1 MPELDIEQL
10 SINTVRTL
18 AMDAVQKAESGHPGM
33 PMGAAPMGYV
43 LFREA
48 MRYDPADPDWA
59 DRDRFVL
66 SAGHGS
72 MLLYSYLHLVG
83 YDVSLED
90 ITTFR
95 QWGSPLAGHPEHDLA
110 PGIETT
116 TGPLGQGF
124 ANGVGMALAER
135 KLAAEFNRPGH
146 EIIDH
151 RTYAIVSDG
160 DLMEGVTNEA
170 ASIAGHL
177 SLGKLVYLYDDNG
190 ITIDGSTDQTF
201 TEDVLGRFEALG
213 WHTARVGDGTDLEA
227 IRAAVKEAE
236 SDPRPSLVA
245 VRTVIGFGSPNLA
258 GSAATHGAAL
268 GVAEVAATKAALGWG
283 YEEDFTVPD
292 EVHEHL
298 DARDRGRRDREEWLN
313 RFEAYRDA
321 YPEEAAELERRLRGD
336 LPEGWR
342 GARPSLEGKMATRK
356 ASGQALDAFA
366 HVIPDLF
373 GGSADLAGS
382 NVAEIDFS
390 GVFSAD
396 DPLGRNLRFGVR
408 EHAMGSICNG
418 IALHGG
424 FVPYGATFLI
434 FTDYARPAVRLSA
447 LMGLRVLWIM
457 THDSVGL
464 GEDGPTHQ
472 PIEHLA
478 SLRAM
483 PNMQLIRPADADETV
498 QAWICALERTEGPTL
513 LSLTR
518 QNLPDL
524 GDKPPDAVDRGAYVI
539 REVDGAPDVILIATG
554 SEVQHAIGA
563 AEILGNEGIG
573 ARVVS
578 MPSWD
583 RFARQSEE
591 YRAAVLPPEVRARV
605 SVEAAAT
612 FGWARWVGA
621 EGIALGI
628 DRFGASAPGDRLM
641 REFGFTADNVA
652 TAAREVIERVGR
664 TDRAGGPV

>member
-1 MPELDIEQL
+1 MAEIDLEQL

-18 AMDAVQKAESGHPGM
+18 AMDAVQQADSGHPGM
-33 PMGAAPMGYV
+33 PMGAAPMAYV
-43 LFREA
+43 LFREV
-48 MRYDPADPDWA
+48 MRFDPGAPDWP

-72 MLLYSYLHLVG
+72 MLLYAYLHLVG
-83 YDVSLED
+83 YDVSLDD
-90 ITTFR
+90 IRRFR
-95 QWGSPLAGHPEHDLA
+95 QWGSPAAGHPEHAEL
-110 PGIETT
+110 PGVETT

-124 ANGVGMALAER
+124 ANGVGMAIAER

-146 EIIDH
+146 EIVDH
-151 RTYAIVSDG
+151 RTFAIVSDG

-170 ASIAGHL
+170 ASLAGHL
-177 SLGKLVYLYDDNG
+177 ELGKLNYLYDDNG

-201 TEDVLGRFEALG
+201 TEDVRGRFAALG
-213 WHTARVGDGTDLEA
+213 WHTAQVEDGNDLSA
-227 IRAAVKEAE
+227 IRAALKEAE
-236 SDPRPSLVA
+236 TDPRPSLIA

-268 GVAEVAATKAALGWG
+268 GEAEVAATKAALGW
-283 YEEDFTVPD
+283 EHDESFHVPD
-292 EVHEHL
+292 EVREHL
-298 DARDRGRRDREEWLN
+298 DATERGRREREAWEDKLV
-313 RFEAYRDA
+313 AYR
-321 YPEEAAELERRLRGD
+321 EAHPDEAGELDRRLAGR
-336 LPEGWR
+336 LPDGWR
-342 GARPSLEGKMATRK
+342 DAQPVVEGPMATRK
-356 ASGQALDAFA
+356 ASGTALDSFA
-366 HVIPDLF
+366 HVIPELI

-382 NVAEIDFS
+382 NVSEIDFS
-390 GVFSAD
+390 GVYSAD

-408 EHAMGSICNG
+408 EHAMAAACNG

-434 FTDYARPAVRLSA
+434 FTDYARPAIRLSA
-447 LMGLRVLWIM
+447 LMGQRAIWIM

-483 PNMQLIRPADADETV
+483 PNLQLIRPADGGEVA
-498 QAWICALERTEGPTL
+498 QAWTCALGRDDGPTL

-518 QNLPDL
+518 QTLPDL
-524 GDKPPDAVDRGAYVI
+524 GPKPPDGVARGAYVL
-539 REVDGAPDVILIATG
+539 REVEGDPDVILIGTG
-554 SEVQHAIGA
+554 SEVQHAVAA
-563 AEILGNEGIG
+563 AEILERDDVA

-583 RFARQSEE
+583 RFAAQDRDYREE
-591 YRAAVLPPEVRARV
+591 VLPPDVRARV

-612 FGWARWVGA
+612 FGWERWVGTQGA
-621 EGIALGI
+621 AIGI
-628 DRFGASAPGDRLM
+628 DRFGASAPGERLM
-641 REFGFTADNVA
+641 LEFGFTGEHVA
-652 TAAREVIERVGR
+652 EVAREVIERVDG
-664 TDRAGGPV
+664 AS